1 MKETIINI
9 YAMLI
14 IRFSLTNRDIKRT
27 KMKIISR
34 WEITQLSQLNIIVEI
49 KQYYVTYNLITSC
62 LSVSQTFTL

>member
-14 IRFSLTNRDIKRT
+14 IRFSLTNRDIKRA

-34 WEITQLSQLNIIVEI
+34 GGITQLSQLNIIVEI
-49 KQYYVTYNLITSC
+49 KQYYVIYNLITSC
-62 LSVSQTFTL
+62 LFVSWDFTS